1 MKSIPFSNQFNFL
14 NANKIQFIVTIL
26 CCNQALQKMTILN
39 TAMAQNA
46 PVSSAPAQAAQTP
59 ESQNSNGNFSTTSN
73 TLDAI
78 IVTIGDEPILWSD
91 VSKALHVASDRQT
104 KLGPTGKLSGGA
116 MSTADANALLDQIID
131 QRVLATKVREFNLT
145 VAEDELDVEIQN
157 FLKNQNITHEKF
169 LELLKQEGET
179 EESHRDEF
187 RTQLETQRFVGRVIR
202 PLVSVTEEE
211 VKNYYLTQNKAPDAT
226 QKIKLRSLVIEI
238 PESMNEQNKKAK
250 TELIA
255 KIRKDIDSGSP
266 FVNLVKL
273 YSESPDALKTEGILA
288 AKASLDLPSELRDR
302 IKDLK
307 PDAVVGPLTIGSSTF
322 FFQYLGSEN
331 SNFGDF
337 DKQKTTWENK
347 LLEIKFK
354 ERLSDYVKAERAK
367 IKIVRRD
374 FKFSK

>member
-1 MKSIPFSNQFNFL
+1 
-14 NANKIQFIVTIL
+14 
-26 CCNQALQKMTILN
+26 MTTLN

-46 PVSSAPAQAAQTP
+46 PVSSAPAQPAQTP

-179 EESHRDEF
+179 EESHREEF

-226 QKIKLRSLVIEI
+226 QKIRLRSLVIEI

-255 KIRKDIDSGSP
+255 KIRKEIDSGSP

-307 PDAVVGPLTIGSSTF
+307 PDAVVGPLPIGSSTF